1 MKVQECK
8 LENPVFCKKED
19 SLIDVAKKLREH
31 KIRHIVV
38 VDGTQHPAGIVAAVD
53 IVNHVIAEGKDYK
66 HMKAGDVMSH
76 PIFSVAKEEEVS
88 TAYFGMVKRNT
99 YSCPVVEN
107 GKFAGMLT
115 LAEALKCLAKGKVAG
130 AEE

>member
-1 MKVQECK
+1 MKINECK

-31 KIRHIVV
+31 KVRHIVV
-38 VDGTQHPAGIVAAVD
+38 VDKMQPVGIVAAVD
-53 IVNHVIAEGKDYK
+53 IVNQVIAEGKEYK
-66 HMKAGDVMSH
+66 HLKAADVMVH
-76 PIFSVAKEEEVS
+76 PIFYVAKDDDVA

-107 GKFAGMLT
+107 GKFVGMLT
-115 LAEALKCLAKGKVAG
+115 LTEALKKLADEKITTQGV
-130 AEE
+130 